1 MVHLPPSYE
10 SRCPVPWFAARC
22 SVLRRQSLAL
32 LVSTQKIIPALAGTK
47 SGAIE
52 GVARAGELR
61 NKTSMETD
69 ARGSDAS
76 ENLRL

>member
-1 MVHLPPSYE
+1 LVRRALF
-10 SRCPVPWFAARC
+10 RTAATIPCTSGLNR
-22 SVLRRQSLAL
+22 
-32 LVSTQKIIPALAGTK
+32 KIIPALAGTK